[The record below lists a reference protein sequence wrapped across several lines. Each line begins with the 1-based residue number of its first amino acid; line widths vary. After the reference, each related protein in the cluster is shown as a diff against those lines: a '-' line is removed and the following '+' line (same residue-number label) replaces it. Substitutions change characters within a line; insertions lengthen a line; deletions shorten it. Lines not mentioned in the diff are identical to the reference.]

1 MGNYPEADGKKSGEF
16 NITDVVA
23 SLDPGMVLYI
33 DTPLEFVS
41 LISID
46 IDIHQMDLFATRLDC

>member
-16 NITDVVA
+16 NIADVVA

-33 DTPLEFVS
+33 NSPLGARS
-41 LISID
+41 L
-46 IDIHQMDLFATRLDC
+46 QAPGRFC